1 MMGLSRCYYEM
12 EFYEKAIYS
21 GSVVVDNMNRYF
33 PLCHKY
39 ISLSHLAS
47 GNRDLAIKTMKKA
60 VLYEAHWSDETI
72 HANKVLLCKLMNEQ
86 EETVAAAA
94 TVQPRID
101 VYYGRTDGTIGYKE
115 YSCVVVRTTE
125 TGSLS
130 YFDDLYEPHPGCDY
144 KILFE
149 VPPERLA
156 SLCRKA
162 GVNENSCGG
171 WIKEPLKGVILNY
184 WKENPNAQSNGAAM
198 FM

>member
-1 MMGLSRCYYEM
+1 MGLSRCYYEIGL
-12 EFYEKAIYS
+12 YEKAIES
-21 GSVVVDNMNRYF
+21 GSVVVDHMNRYF
-33 PLCHKY
+33 PMCHKY
-39 ISLSHLAS
+39 VALSHLAS

-60 VLYEAHWSDETI
+60 VLYEAHWSDETMQ
-72 HANKVLLCKLMNEQ
+72 ANKVFLCKLMNKQ
-86 EETVAAAA
+86 EAVAAA
-94 TVQPRID
+94 TGKSQRID
-101 VYYGRTDGTIGYKE
+101 VYYGRTDGTPGYKE

-149 VPPERLA
+149 VPPESLS
-156 SLCRKA
+156 SLCKKA

-184 WKENPNAQSNGAAM
+184 WKENPNVQSYGSAM

>member
-1 MMGLSRCYYEM
+1 MGLSRCYYEIGL
-12 EFYEKAIYS
+12 YEKAIES
-21 GSVVVDNMNRYF
+21 GSVVVDHMNRYF
-33 PLCHKY
+33 PMCHKY
-39 ISLSHLAS
+39 VALSHLAS

-60 VLYEAHWSDETI
+60 FLYEAHWSDETMQ
-72 HANKVLLCKLMNEQ
+72 ANKVLLCKLMNKQ
-86 EETVAAAA
+86 ETVAA

-125 TGSLS
+125 TASLS

-149 VPPERLA
+149 VPPERLG
-156 SLCRKA
+156 SLCQKA
-162 GVNENSCGG
+162 GVKECGGG

-184 WKENPNAQSNGAAM
+184 WKENPNVQSSGSAM